1 MQRTQFLSLV
11 YVNGFM
17 DPLEIARIISL
28 SIDSTHI
35 LLLCAI
41 VTFSSYFILDAT
53 LLIDLFVRFQ
63 KNYNKN
69 LSI

>member
-17 DPLEIARIISL
+17 DPLEIARI
-28 SIDSTHI
+28 DSTHI

-41 VTFSSYFILDAT
+41 VTFSSCFISDAT
-53 LLIDLFVRFQ
+53 PLVDLFVRFQ
-63 KNYNKN
+63 KNYNNN
-69 LSI
+69 LST